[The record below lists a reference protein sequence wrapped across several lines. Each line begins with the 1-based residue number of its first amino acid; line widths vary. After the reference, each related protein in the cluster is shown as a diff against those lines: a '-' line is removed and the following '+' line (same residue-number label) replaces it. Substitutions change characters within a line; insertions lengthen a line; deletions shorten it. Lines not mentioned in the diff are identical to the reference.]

1 MSTETVRMEMDEVE
15 KLVFDACFSAGAS
28 FDTCQSLIRAILSA
42 EAGGN
47 SAVGLSSLPDYLHAL
62 REGRLKG
69 HAQPEVT
76 FPAAA
81 LVQVDVK
88 GGLAQLGFDRAFDEL
103 TTRAATFGIAL
114 LSQYGSYATGELGY
128 YPLRLAKAGFAAFA
142 TTNGPAI
149 MTVEGANAPVY
160 CTNPIAFAAPRGSQ
174 PPLLIDQSTGSTA
187 YVKVREA
194 AERGETLPE
203 GWAVDRDGKPTR
215 DPKKALQ
222 GALLAFGGQR
232 GANIALMAEV
242 MAAGLGRGNWSLD
255 APHPLEGRE
264 STGSGL
270 MLIAITPGLLDK
282 EFPQRLDKQLRRL
295 AGHGVHIPGEGKGNA
310 ARAASRS
317 GLNVSTR
324 TIARI
329 VEAAGIEA

>member
-1 MSTETVRMEMDEVE
+1 MSDSTVRMEMDEVE
-15 KLVFDACFSAGAS
+15 KLVFDACFSAGAGL
-28 FDTCQSLIRAILSA
+28 DTCQSLVRAILSA

-47 SAVGLSSLPDYLHAL
+47 STVGLANLPDYLKAL
-62 REGRLKG
+62 RAGRLHG
-69 HAQPEVT
+69 HAQPEIT
-76 FPAAA
+76 FPAPAMI
-81 LVQVDVK
+81 QVDAR

-114 LSQYGSYATGELGY
+114 LSQHGSYVTGELGY

-142 TTNGPAI
+142 ATNGPVL
-149 MTVEGANAPVY
+149 MSVDGSKAPVY
-160 CTNPIAFAAPRGSQ
+160 STNPIAFAAPRGIQ
-174 PPLLIDQSTGSTA
+174 PPLLIDQASSNA
-187 YVKVREA
+187 AFSSIRRA

-215 DPKKALQ
+215 DARKAIE

-242 MAAGLGRGNWSLD
+242 MAGGLGKGNWSLD
-255 APHPLEGRE
+255 APSHIEG
-264 STGSGL
+264 SDNPGAGL
-270 MLIAITPGLLDK
+270 IVIAITPALLDK
-282 EFPQRLDKQLRRL
+282 DFATRLDKQLRRL
-295 AGHGVHIPGEGKGNA
+295 SGFGVHIPGESKGNA

-317 GLNVSTR
+317 GLNVSPH

-329 VEAAGIEA
+329 VEAAGS